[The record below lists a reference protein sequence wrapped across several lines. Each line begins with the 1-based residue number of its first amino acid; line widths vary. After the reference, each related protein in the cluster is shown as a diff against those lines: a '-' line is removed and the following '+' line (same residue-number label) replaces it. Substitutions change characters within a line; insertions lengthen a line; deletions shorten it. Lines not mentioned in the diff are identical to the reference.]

1 MRLPQQSGNLVP
13 IPESNVFQS
22 QNSPDASPAT
32 IDPVFAPDSAEM
44 MSRFQ
49 NLEPLLEEI
58 EQACAPQTQA
68 PPTPTASASTP
79 TGKTVVVMP
88 AYNAASTLLKTLA
101 DLPQDLVDEI
111 ILVDDG
117 STDDTVDLA
126 LREGLTVIKHKENRG
141 YGGNQ
146 KTCYQYAL
154 EHGAEYIVMLHPDYQ
169 YDSRVVG
176 LAVELLKLGICDVVL
191 GSRIRTRQEALA
203 GGMPAWKYIAN
214 RLLTITENIALGQNL
229 GDFHSGF
236 RAYRREVLETIPFER
251 NSDDFVFDSQFLA
264 QAVYFQFRMG
274 DIPVPVRYFPE
285 ASSINFCRCLKY
297 GFSTLSVLARF
308 WAQRLRIRPSKIF
321 FSKQTDS
328 DADNRVQLQQALQK

>member
-1 MRLPQQSGNLVP
+1 MQTSLENT
-13 IPESNVFQS
+13 ESKTTPS
-22 QNSPDASPAT
+22 SP
-32 IDPVFAPDSAEM
+32 VMAPDSAES
-44 MSRFQ
+44 MSQFH

-58 EQACAPQTQA
+58 ERSCFPQ
-68 PPTPTASASTP
+68 
-79 TGKTVVVMP
+79 GKTIVVMP
-88 AYNAASTLLKTLA
+88 AYNAAATLVKTLT
-101 DLPQDLVDEI
+101 DLPAEVVDEI

-117 STDDTVDLA
+117 STDGTVDLA
-126 LREGLTVIKHKENRG
+126 LRHGLTVVKHKENRG

-176 LAVELLKLGICDVVL
+176 IAIQLLRLGICDIVL

-203 GGMPAWKYIAN
+203 GGMPAWKYLAN

-236 RAYRREVLETIPFER
+236 RAYRREVLETIPFEQ
-251 NSDDFVFDSQFLA
+251 NSDDFVFDSQLLA
-264 QAVYFQFRMG
+264 QSVYFQFRVG

-285 ASSINFCRCLKY
+285 ASSINFKRCVKY
-297 GFSTLSVLARF
+297 GMGTLAVLARF
-308 WAQRLRIRPSKIF
+308 WAQKLRVRPSKIF
-321 FSKQTDS
+321 FSKKIDH
-328 DADNRVQLQQALQK
+328 DAENREQLQ